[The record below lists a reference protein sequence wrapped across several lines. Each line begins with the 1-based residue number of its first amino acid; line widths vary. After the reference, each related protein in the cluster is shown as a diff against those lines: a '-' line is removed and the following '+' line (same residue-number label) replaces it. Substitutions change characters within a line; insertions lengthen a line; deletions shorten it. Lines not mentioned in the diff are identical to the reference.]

1 MPKLYLHSLGCNK
14 NLVDS
19 EIMLG
24 RLENYALTEKP
35 AAADVLIVNTC
46 GFIKSAKE
54 ESIASILQLHQV
66 RKKGSLLVVTGCLM
80 QRYKDELVRAL
91 PEVDLFTGVQDFE
104 RIDELLL
111 KKMNLFSNSPYLQGE
126 NTKRIITGSNSHAFV
141 KIAEGCN
148 QSCSF
153 CAIPNFKG
161 KLRSRSVASIT
172 SEVQRLVAQGFFDFS
187 FIAQDSS
194 SFLLDMGQKDGL
206 IALIDAIEGV
216 SGVRAARVLY
226 LYPTSVSLR
235 LIERIKNSRV
245 FVNYFDMPL
254 QHISDK
260 MLNLMRR
267 GADKSRLQ
275 ELLSAMSACEDAFLR
290 TGFIVGHPGES
301 EAEFN
306 ELCEF
311 IEASNFDRISIFG
324 YSKEEDTKA
333 YEMPQTPTRTINSRL
348 KIIEKIVD
356 KKIEQSFAR
365 ELGKR
370 RKVVC
375 TGTSSEGEFFIAG
388 KDLRWDRDIDG
399 EILINESLCGTLRRG
414 GIYECEFLQSVDKK
428 LVARALRACD
438 E

>member
-161 KLRSRSVASIT
+161 KLRSRSVASIV

-194 SFLLDMGQKDGL
+194 SFLLDEGQKDGL

-216 SGVRAARVLY
+216 RGVRAARVLY

-245 FVNYFDMPL
+245 FVN
-254 QHISDK
+254 
-260 MLNLMRR
+260 
-267 GADKSRLQ
+267 
-275 ELLSAMSACEDAFLR
+275 
-290 TGFIVGHPGES
+290 
-301 EAEFN
+301 
-306 ELCEF
+306 
-311 IEASNFDRISIFG
+311 
-324 YSKEEDTKA
+324 
-333 YEMPQTPTRTINSRL
+333 
-348 KIIEKIVD
+348 
-356 KKIEQSFAR
+356 
-365 ELGKR
+365 
-370 RKVVC
+370 
-375 TGTSSEGEFFIAG
+375 FF
-388 KDLRWDRDIDG
+388 
-399 EILINESLCGTLRRG
+399 G
-414 GIYECEFLQSVDKK
+414 GIYAIFGLL
-428 LVARALRACD
+428 LVVNSGV
-438 E
+438 